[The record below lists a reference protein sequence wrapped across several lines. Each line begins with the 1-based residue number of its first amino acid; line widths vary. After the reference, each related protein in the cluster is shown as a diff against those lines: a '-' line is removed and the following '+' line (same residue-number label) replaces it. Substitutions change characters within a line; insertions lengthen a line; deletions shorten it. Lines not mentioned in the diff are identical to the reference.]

1 MRRTLPADRLSSI
14 GFFVSITSILAVSA
28 HASLAEHWPG
38 RSLLSESDH
47 KYEVHDAIKLYANK
61 VGPFSNP
68 R

>member
-1 MRRTLPADRLSSI
+1 MRPLAADRLSSI
-14 GFFVSITSILAVSA
+14 GVCAYVLFIAATLKGAAVAAQPS
-28 HASLAEHWPG
+28 G